1 MRRLG
6 ARLVVAV
13 FFFLLPAALSVASAL
28 SAETLPELFQKAKA
42 QVKSQSWPEALTTL
56 AQIDAE
62 SAKPGNETARQQLVA
77 PIAFYR
83 GVCEANLDQAE
94 KAEADFAIFLQAQPN
109 ATIDGVVYSK
119 KAVAAFDAARKVG
132 AVEPSSSGKEAAP
145 HGSLSLAQR
154 YEEFQVPPNSGDK
167 PDERWADGPVKWIL
181 TADETAAWSAL
192 TSGAERA
199 EFVEKFWEARNP
211 KPGSGDNPAR
221 TELDR
226 RIAFADAYL
235 QLDDKTRGSLTDPGM
250 VFVLLGPPT
259 RIGRKPVT
267 AAEDRSISD
276 GASQDEKWWM
286 GARNSIH
293 IDGAQLTDPSG
304 SFREVW
310 KYHREALPKGVS
322 ITELSVVF
330 VTKKGYGRSVLQRDP
345 AVLGTLEAARTSVSG
360 TSAASARAAAM
371 RSGHS

>member
-13 FFFLLPAALSVASAL
+13 FFFLLPAALSVASAV

-132 AVEPSSSGKEAAP
+132 AVEPSSSGKDAAP

-167 PDERWADGPVKWIL
+167 PDERWADGPVKWIM

-211 KPGSGDNPAR
+211 KPGSEENPAR
-221 TELDR
+221 TELGR
-226 RIAFADAYL
+226 RIAFADANF

-250 VFVLLGPPT
+250 VFVLL
-259 RIGRKPVT
+259 
-267 AAEDRSISD
+267 
-276 GASQDEKWWM
+276 
-286 GARNSIH
+286 AR
-293 IDGAQLTDPSG
+293 
-304 SFREVW
+304 R
-310 KYHREALPKGVS
+310 
-322 ITELSVVF
+322 
-330 VTKKGYGRSVLQRDP
+330 P
-345 AVLGTLEAARTSVSG
+345 A
-360 TSAASARAAAM
+360 SAASRSRRPRTVPSRTARRRT
-371 RSGHS
+371 RSGGWAPGTRSTSTARSSPTLPAVSARSGSITVKPCRRASRSPS